1 METIQKKSSIL
12 LKDIAKQQLSGN
24 YNTVVPAYFIME
36 FLISLPLQ
44 LLQNLLNL
52 NSSGGMAVYMAG
64 YVIISLLSAVFVLG
78 QNHIYLSLVRRQ
90 DCQLSHM
97 WHGFHNHADKA
108 ILASLIVFLKTA
120 ASGIPFFICSCIVIA
135 TRNYYIAPLAGITC
149 CLFLFAAAY
158 FQLTYSQV
166 FYLMLDF
173 PEESAKELLTHSAR
187 LMKGNR
193 LRFFY
198 LRVSFLGLLIL
209 GIMSLSI
216 GLLWVMPYMNMTM
229 AGFYEDIRSLEQE

>member
-12 LKDIAKQQLSGN
+12 LKDMAKQQLSGN
-24 YNTVVPAYFIME
+24 YKTVVSAYFIME
-36 FLISLPLQ
+36 FIITIPLQ
-44 LLQNLLNL
+44 LLKSLLNL
-52 NSSGGMAVYMAG
+52 NSSGGLAVYMAG
-64 YVIISLLSAVFVLG
+64 YAIISLLSAVFILG
-78 QNHIYLSLVRRQ
+78 QNRIYLNLARQ
-90 DCQLSHM
+90 QEFQLSNM
-97 WHGFHNHADKA
+97 WYGFHSHADKA
-108 ILASLIVFLKTA
+108 ILASLIVSLKILIT
-120 ASGIPFFICSCIVIA
+120 GIPFFISLCIVIA

-149 CLFLFAAAY
+149 CLFLFASAY

-173 PEESAKELLTHSAR
+173 PEESAKELLARSAR

-209 GIMSLSI
+209 GGMSLSI

-229 AGFYEDIRSLEQE
+229 AGFYEDVRRGIE

>member
-12 LKDIAKQQLSGN
+12 LKDMAKQQLSGN
-24 YNTVVPAYFIME
+24 YKTVVSAYFIME
-36 FLISLPLQ
+36 FIITIPLQ
-44 LLQNLLNL
+44 LLKSLLNL
-52 NSSGGMAVYMAG
+52 NSSGGLAVYMAG
-64 YVIISLLSAVFVLG
+64 YAIISLLSAVFVLG
-78 QNHIYLSLVRRQ
+78 QNRIYLNLARQ
-90 DCQLSHM
+90 QDFQLSHM
-97 WHGFHNHADKA
+97 WYGFRNHADKA
-108 ILASLIVFLKTA
+108 ILASLIVSLKILIT
-120 ASGIPFFICSCIVIA
+120 GIPFLITLCIVIA

-149 CLFLFAAAY
+149 CLFLFASAY

-173 PEESAKELLTHSAR
+173 PEESARELLARSAR

-193 LRFFY
+193 LRLFY

-209 GIMSLSI
+209 GGMSLSI

-229 AGFYEDIRSLEQE
+229 TGFYEDVRRFE